1 MTNLMKIVLALAL
14 TSFLAGA
21 PAAYADNPNGSTQN
35 GTDQNGT
42 KQNEAPLPLL
52 AATPF
57 ALAALGGTLVF
68 NMRRKAK
75 AAA

>member
-1 MTNLMKIVLALAL
+1 MTNLMKFALALAL

-21 PAAYADNPNGSTQN
+21 PAAYADNQN

>member
-1 MTNLMKIVLALAL
+1 MTNLVKFASALAL
-14 TSFLAGA
+14 TSFLSGA
-21 PAAYADNPNGSTQN
+21 PVAYAGNPNGTDQN

-42 KQNEAPLPLL
+42 GQNEAPMPLL

-68 NMRRKAK
+68 SMRRKAK